1 MIAVHVAE
9 NRPNADDAAR
19 SFVELALAA
28 GLTLSGCEQVDG
40 DRLNLPVANGH
51 ADVVVAVGGDGTV
64 LQGAVHALAMGASIV
79 GINVGR
85 VGFLAE
91 VEIGDIGRLVNLLAE
106 GGFRT
111 APRMT
116 LAATIAG
123 TTTIG
128 LNDVVIEKTSSQHM
142 VGVDVAVD
150 DERFLTY
157 RCDGVIITTPTGSSA
172 YNLSAGGPLID
183 TRLAAMA
190 ITPVAPYS
198 LFRAAVVIAPE
209 SVVVCEV
216 MPSRPAGLSVDGR
229 RVGELQAGEGVT
241 ITRGPDIHMIDFSS
255 RSYPETLKKKLRLH
269 EGLEGVLSW
278 GGNA

>member
-9 NRPNADDAAR
+9 NRPNADAAARQFVDAA
-19 SFVELALAA
+19 AAA
-28 GLTLSGCEQVDG
+28 GLTLAGCEQTDG
-40 DRLNLPVANGH
+40 DRLGLPVASGN

-64 LQGAVHALAMGASIV
+64 LQGAVHALAMGAAIV

-91 VEIGDIGRLVNLLAE
+91 VEVTEIERLATMLATE
-106 GGFRT
+106 APR
-111 APRMT
+111 ASPRMT
-116 LAATIAG
+116 LAATLGG

-150 DERFLTY
+150 EERFLTY
-157 RCDGVIITTPTGSSA
+157 RCDGVIVTTPTGSSA

-183 TRLAAMA
+183 TRLSAMA

-198 LFRAAVVIAPE
+198 LFSAAVVIAPE

-216 MPSRPAGLSVDGR
+216 MHSRPAGVSVDGR
-229 RVGELQAGEGVT
+229 RVGELAPGEQVT
-241 ITRGPDIHMIDFSS
+241 ITRGPDVNMIDFSA